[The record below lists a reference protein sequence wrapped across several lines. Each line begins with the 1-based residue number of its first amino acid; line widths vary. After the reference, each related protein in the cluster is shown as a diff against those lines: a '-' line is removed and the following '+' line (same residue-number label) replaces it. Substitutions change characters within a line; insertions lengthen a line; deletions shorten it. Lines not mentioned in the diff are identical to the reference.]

1 MSKTCIVTGGAGFIG
16 SALSAGLVQRFDRV
30 IAFDSLLA
38 QVHGDTPRPPELDPA
53 VELYRADVREAQA
66 WTALLDTVDAVDTVI
81 DLAAET
87 GTGQSLFSATRHTSV
102 NVVGTSRMMD
112 ALAQTGKLPRQLLL
126 TSSRAHLRRRR
137 LAKRG
142 GGDFLSRPA
151 HGRAAGPPG
160 PVGLPRR
167 GISAR
172 QRRLDPAPSHQRVRR
187 HQAVPGAPAQ
197 GLGRRHRHP
206 GENRPAA
213 KCVRSRAV
221 PDQRLHGHC
230 APVCAHGQGRAVH
243 SPVRGRQIVRDF
255 VLIDDVR
262 DAILAALD
270 RDSAAGQTI
279 DIGTGRMT
287 TIADVAQVI
296 ARRYHA
302 PAPHVSGDYRNGD
315 VRCGACDGEP
325 ARAAA
330 GFPGTARPGGRAEP
344 AVPMDRRHPGRRLN
358 YDRFPL
364 ASFGRK
370 HPAEN

>member
-1 MSKTCIVTGGAGFIG
+1 MSKTCIVPAARG
-16 SALSAGLVQRFDRV
+16 SLARRSPPGWCSAFDRV
-30 IAFDSLLA
+30 IAFDNLLA

-66 WTALLDTVDAVDTVI
+66 WTTLLDTVDAVDTVI

-87 GTGQSLFSATRHTSV
+87 GTGNPCSPPPAHQRQRGGH
-102 NVVGTSRMMD
+102 
-112 ALAQTGKLPRQLLL
+112 LPDDGRSGADREDSPAAAAHQQPG
-126 TSSRAHLRRRR
+126 HLRRRR

-151 HGRAAGPPG
+151 HGRAAGRRA
-160 PVGLPRR
+160 VGLPRR

-172 QRRLDPAPSHQRVRR
+172 QRRLDPAHPTSVYGATKLCQEHLLKAWGGATGTQVKIVRL
-187 HQAVPGAPAQ
+187 QNVYGPGQSLINAYTGIVPLFA
-197 GLGRRHRHP
+197 RM
-206 GENRPAA
+206 A
-213 KCVRSRAV
+213 KA
-221 PDQRLHGHC
+221 
-230 APVCAHGQGRAVH
+230 GQSIPLYEDG
-243 SPVRGRQIVRDF
+243 QIVRDF

-296 ARRYHA
+296 APAVPRPGAPCFRGLPQRGRALRRL
-302 PAPHVSGDYRNGD
+302 R
-315 VRCGACDGEP
+315 RGARP
-325 ARAAA
+325 AAA

-344 AVPMDRRHPGRRLN
+344 AVPVDRRHPGRRLN

-364 ASFGRK
+364 ASFG
-370 HPAEN
+370 

>member
-30 IAFDSLLA
+30 IAFDNLLA

-126 TSSRAHLRRRR
+126 TSSRAIYGEGAWRSAEGEIFYPGQRTDAQL
-137 LAKRG
+137 
-142 GGDFLSRPA
+142 
-151 HGRAAGPPG
+151 AAG
-160 PVGLPRR
+160 
-167 GISAR
+167 
-172 QRRLDPAPSHQRVRR
+172 QWDF
-187 HQAVPGAPAQ
+187 PGAVYLPANAAWTQ
-197 GLGRRHRHP
+197 PHP
-206 GENRPAA
+206 TSVYGATKLCQEHLLKAWGGATGTQVKIVRLQNVYGPGQSLINAYTGIVPLFVRMA
-213 KCVRSRAV
+213 KA
-221 PDQRLHGHC
+221 
-230 APVCAHGQGRAVH
+230 GQSIPLYEDG
-243 SPVRGRQIVRDF
+243 QIVRDF

-296 ARRYHA
+296 AWRYHA
-302 PAPHVSGDYRNGD
+302 PVPHVSGDYRNGD

-325 ARAAA
+325 ARRLLNFQARHGLEEGLNLLCQWIDATLGAA
-330 GFPGTARPGGRAEP
+330 
-344 AVPMDRRHPGRRLN
+344 
-358 YDRFPL
+358 
-364 ASFGRK
+364 
-370 HPAEN
+370 

>member
-16 SALSAGLVQRFDRV
+16 SALSAGLVRRFDRV
-30 IAFDSLLA
+30 IAFDNLLA

-112 ALAQTGKLPRQLLL
+112 ALAQTGKIPRQLLL
-126 TSSRAHLRRRR
+126 TSSRAIYGEGAWRSAEGEIFYPGQRTDAQL
-137 LAKRG
+137 
-142 GGDFLSRPA
+142 
-151 HGRAAGPPG
+151 AAG
-160 PVGLPRR
+160 
-167 GISAR
+167 
-172 QRRLDPAPSHQRVRR
+172 QWDF
-187 HQAVPGAPAQ
+187 PGAVYLPANAAWTQ
-197 GLGRRHRHP
+197 PHP
-206 GENRPAA
+206 TSVYGATKLCQEHLLKAWGGATGTQVKIVRLQNVYGPGQSLINAYTGIVPLFVRMA
-213 KCVRSRAV
+213 KA
-221 PDQRLHGHC
+221 
-230 APVCAHGQGRAVH
+230 GQSIPLYEDG
-243 SPVRGRQIVRDF
+243 QIVRDF

-279 DIGTGRMT
+279 DIGTGCMT

-325 ARAAA
+325 ARRLLDFQARHGLEEGLNLLCQWIDATLGAA
-330 GFPGTARPGGRAEP
+330 
-344 AVPMDRRHPGRRLN
+344 
-358 YDRFPL
+358 
-364 ASFGRK
+364 
-370 HPAEN
+370 

>member
-16 SALSAGLVQRFDRV
+16 SALSAGLVRRFDRV
-30 IAFDSLLA
+30 IAFDNLLA

-126 TSSRAHLRRRR
+126 TSSRAIYGEGAWRSAEGEIFYPGQRTDAQL
-137 LAKRG
+137 
-142 GGDFLSRPA
+142 
-151 HGRAAGPPG
+151 AAG
-160 PVGLPRR
+160 
-167 GISAR
+167 
-172 QRRLDPAPSHQRVRR
+172 QWDF
-187 HQAVPGAPAQ
+187 PGAVYLPANAAWTQ
-197 GLGRRHRHP
+197 PHP
-206 GENRPAA
+206 TSVYGATKLCQEHLLKAWGGATGTQVKIVRLQNVYGPGQSLINAYTGIVPLFARMA
-213 KCVRSRAV
+213 KA
-221 PDQRLHGHC
+221 
-230 APVCAHGQGRAVH
+230 GQSIPLYEDG
-243 SPVRGRQIVRDF
+243 QIVRDF

-315 VRCGACDGEP
+315 VRCGACNGEP
-325 ARAAA
+325 ARRLLDFQARHGLEEGLNLLCQWIDATLGAA
-330 GFPGTARPGGRAEP
+330 
-344 AVPMDRRHPGRRLN
+344 
-358 YDRFPL
+358 
-364 ASFGRK
+364 
-370 HPAEN
+370 

>member
-16 SALSAGLVQRFDRV
+16 SALSAGLVRRFDRV
-30 IAFDSLLA
+30 IAFDNLLA

-126 TSSRAHLRRRR
+126 TSSRAIYGEGAWRSAEGEIFYPGQRTDAQL
-137 LAKRG
+137 
-142 GGDFLSRPA
+142 
-151 HGRAAGPPG
+151 AAG
-160 PVGLPRR
+160 
-167 GISAR
+167 
-172 QRRLDPAPSHQRVRR
+172 QWDF
-187 HQAVPGAPAQ
+187 PGAVYLPANAAWTQ
-197 GLGRRHRHP
+197 PHP
-206 GENRPAA
+206 TSVYGATKLCQEHLLKAWGGATGTQVKIVRLQNVYGPGQSLINAYTGIVPLFARMA
-213 KCVRSRAV
+213 KA
-221 PDQRLHGHC
+221 
-230 APVCAHGQGRAVH
+230 GQSIPLYEDG
-243 SPVRGRQIVRDF
+243 QIVRDF

-279 DIGTGRMT
+279 DIGTGHMT

-325 ARAAA
+325 ARRLLDFQARHGLEEGLNLLCQWIDATLGAA
-330 GFPGTARPGGRAEP
+330 
-344 AVPMDRRHPGRRLN
+344 
-358 YDRFPL
+358 
-364 ASFGRK
+364 
-370 HPAEN
+370 